1 MFGRKDQIGGAE
13 EGIGAGGINGHA
25 LAGAFDLERNF
36 RAFASADPVALHVFD
51 PFGPI
56 QQVNIFQQAF
66 SVFRNLE
73 DPLFHGAAD
82 HRVVAAFALAIDH
95 FFVGKDR
102 AEGRAPVDRNFVNV
116 SQSLLVKLH
125 EDPLSPLVVTG
136 IGGVDLA
143 VPVVAESEGF
153 DLALEG
159 GDVLFCGFRGMST
172 GFDGILFRGQTESV
186 PAHGMQHVETAHPLE
201 TAENIRGGIAFR
213 MPHVETCSAG
223 IREHIQ
229 HIKFLFRGEIFRM
242 ESLVFVPVVLPFLF
256 NGCKIV
262 THSKAPSAFIF

>member
-13 EGIGAGGINGHA
+13 EGIGTGGINGHA

-66 SVFRNLE
+66 GVFRDFK

-82 HRVVAAFALAIDH
+82 HGVVAAFALAIDH

-102 AEGRAPVDRNFVNV
+102 AEGRAPVDRNFIDV

-125 EDPLSPLVVTG
+125 EDPLGPLVVPG

-143 VPVVAESEGF
+143 VPVIAEAEGF
-153 DLALEG
+153 DLAFEG
-159 GDVLFCGFRGMST
+159 GNVLFCGF
-172 GFDGILFRGQTESV
+172 
-186 PAHGMQHVETAHPLE
+186 
-201 TAENIRGGIAFR
+201 
-213 MPHVETCSAG
+213 
-223 IREHIQ
+223 
-229 HIKFLFRGEIFRM
+229 
-242 ESLVFVPVVLPFLF
+242 
-256 NGCKIV
+256 
-262 THSKAPSAFIF
+262 